1 MIYLTIYLILGILGS
16 YVLSRKYKNHSLYD
30 HFIVILLWPYL
41 YIKGIIIIR
50 RRIKMIR
57 VENDLRKYLT
67 LLNKEFG
74 EPDKLDES
82 NVESDFKFDPAI
94 NYTLDG
100 HYLYPSKPKS
110 MMFDIDGTLREWW
123 YRTFVGFP
131 PVEVSAPKGKYTN
144 YILKENILYK
154 KVNESLIKVGHVEV
168 LQTSKGFPSIKSLVI
183 ENYV

>member
-1 MIYLTIYLILGILGS
+1 MIYLTIYLVIGMLLS
-16 YVLSRKYKNHSLYD
+16 YRLHIVKPNHSKFN
-30 HFIVILLWPYL
+30 HFIVITLWPYL
-41 YIKGIIIIR
+41 YIKGVIIVR
-50 RRIKMIR
+50 RQIKMIR
-57 VENDLRKYLT
+57 IENNLRRYFT

-110 MMFDIDGTLREWW
+110 MMFDVDGTLREWW
-123 YRTFVGFP
+123 YRSFVGMP
-131 PVEVSAPKGKYTN
+131 PVEMSAPKGKYTN
-144 YILKENILYK
+144 YILKEKILYK
-154 KVNESLIKVGHVEV
+154 KVNESLIKVGYVEV
-168 LQTSKGFPSIKSLVI
+168 LQTSKGYPPIKSLVI